1 VRPTLPERV
10 RREGTR
16 LAKHV
21 QQLVRR
27 IEEPTLR
34 EAALQYPEAGG
45 KLLRPA
51 LAAMSCEAAGGEPT
65 MADPL
70 AASVEL
76 VHTFSL
82 VHDDLM
88 DGDEMRR
95 GVPSVH
101 ADHGESTSIL
111 AGDALF
117 ALAFEALGDLPET
130 PPGVE
135 VVGDVAR
142 TARTLC
148 EGQRLD
154 MSFEEDRPDVD
165 RYESMIEK
173 KTAVLFAC
181 ATRNAALLG
190 ASDEHV
196 VDTLS
201 RFGWTLGMGFQ
212 IQDDLL
218 DLVGDPEDLGKPQG
232 SDVVAGKKTHPL
244 LAARQRLEGEPRAR
258 FDAIL
263 TGEASREDVEWVLHV
278 AEDTGALEA
287 SRQRAAGFFD
297 QSQQA
302 LTTLP
307 ESPAREDLLETLAWL
322 RERDR

>member
-1 VRPTLPERV
+1 MPRPERV
-10 RREGTR
+10 RREGSR

-27 IEEPTLR
+27 IEEPSLR
-34 EAALQYPEAGG
+34 EAALTYPEAGG

-65 MADPL
+65 AADPL
-70 AASVEL
+70 AASIEL

-88 DGDEMRR
+88 DEDDVRR

-101 ADHGESTSIL
+101 TAYDEPTSIL

-117 ALAFEALGDLPET
+117 ALAFESLGDLPET
-130 PPGVE
+130 PPGVQ
-135 VVGDVAR
+135 VVADVAR
-142 TARTLC
+142 TARNLC
-148 EGQRLD
+148 EGQQVD
-154 MSFEEDRPDVD
+154 MSFEADWPMVD

-181 ATRNAALLG
+181 STENAARLAG
-190 ASDEHV
+190 GDEHTV
-196 VDTLS
+196 ETLA
-201 RFGWTLGMGFQ
+201 RFGRSLGMGFQ

-218 DLVGDPEDLGKPQG
+218 DLVGDTEALGKPQG
-232 SDVVAGKKTHPL
+232 SDVAAGKKTYPL
-244 LAARQRLEGEPRAR
+244 IATRERLDGEPRNR

-263 TGEASREDVEWVLHV
+263 EDGDPRRDDVEWVLHV

-287 SRQRAAGFFD
+287 SRERARTFFD
-297 QSQQA
+297 QAEDA
-302 LTTLP
+302 LFALP
-307 ESPAREDLLETLAWL
+307 ETPAREDLAETLTWL
-322 RERDR
+322 RERDH

>member
-1 VRPTLPERV
+1 MTRPERV

-21 QQLVRR
+21 QRLVRR
-27 IEEPTLR
+27 VEEPELR

-65 MADPL
+65 AADPL

-82 VHDDLM
+82 LHDDLM
-88 DGDEMRR
+88 DADEVRR
-95 GVPSVH
+95 GVDSVH
-101 ADHGESTSIL
+101 VAYDEPTSIL

-117 ALAFEALGDLPET
+117 ALAFESLGDLPET
-130 PPGVE
+130 PPGVQ
-135 VVGDVAR
+135 VVADVAT
-142 TARTLC
+142 TARHLC

-154 MSFEEDRPDVD
+154 MSFEADRPTVD

-181 ATRNAALLG
+181 ATRNAARLAG
-190 ASDEHV
+190 ADDHTVE
-196 VDTLS
+196 TLD
-201 RFGWTLGMGFQ
+201 RFGRCLGMGFQ
-212 IQDDLL
+212 VQDDLL
-218 DLVGDPEDLGKPQG
+218 DLVGDTHQLGKPQG
-232 SDVVAGKKTHPL
+232 SDIVAGKKTYPL
-244 LAARQRLEGEPRAR
+244 IATRERLEGEPRNR

-263 TGEASREDVEWVLHV
+263 EGEAPQEDVDWVLHV
-278 AEDTGALEA
+278 AEDTGAVDA
-287 SRQRAAGFFD
+287 SRERAVDFFD
-297 QSQQA
+297 QAGDA
-302 LTTLP
+302 LSTLP
-307 ESPAREDLLETLAWL
+307 ASPAREDLADTLDWL
-322 RERDR
+322 RQRDH

>member
-1 VRPTLPERV
+1 MPRPERV

-16 LAKHV
+16 LAK
-21 QQLVRR
+21 R
-27 IEEPTLR
+27 IERLVQRIDEDTLR

-45 KLLRPA
+45 KHLRPA

-65 MADPL
+65 AADPL

-88 DGDEMRR
+88 DEDEVRR

-101 ADHGESTSIL
+101 AAYGESTSIL

-117 ALAFEALGDLPET
+117 ALAFESLGDLPET

-135 VVGDVAR
+135 VVADVAR
-142 TARTLC
+142 TARSLC

-154 MSFEEDRPDVD
+154 MSFEDEWPTVD
-165 RYESMIEK
+165 AYESMIEK

-181 ATRNAALLG
+181 ATRNAARLG
-190 ASDEHV
+190 GADEHTV
-196 VDTLS
+196 ETLA
-201 RFGWTLGMGFQ
+201 RFGRTLGVGFQ
-212 IQDDLL
+212 VQDDLL
-218 DLVGDPEDLGKPQG
+218 DLVGDPDVLGKPQG
-232 SDVVAGKKTHPL
+232 SDVAAGKKTHPI
-244 LAARQRLEGEPRAR
+244 LATRERLESEPRNR
-258 FDAIL
+258 FDRIIA
-263 TGEASREDVEWVLHV
+263 GGSPREEVEWALDV

-287 SRQRAAGFFD
+287 SRQRAASFFD
-297 QSQQA
+297 QAEDALQA
-302 LTTLP
+302 AP
-307 ESPAREDLLETLAWL
+307 DSPAREDLFATLDRL
-322 RERDR
+322 RDRER